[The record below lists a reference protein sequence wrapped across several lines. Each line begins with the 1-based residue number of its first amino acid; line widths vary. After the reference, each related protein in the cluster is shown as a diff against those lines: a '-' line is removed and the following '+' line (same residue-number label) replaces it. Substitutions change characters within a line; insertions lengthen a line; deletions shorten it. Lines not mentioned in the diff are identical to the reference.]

1 MEHDHIIVFSGN
13 THCDKIGE
21 KVQYTN
27 AKLITQLF
35 QSLKLKKLN

>member
-21 KVQYTN
+21 KSAIYKCKIDYTIVS
-27 AKLITQLF
+27 KF
-35 QSLKLKKLN
+35 EKKTY